1 MKVISEHI
9 EVSTKG
15 KTDIIDISEKI
26 NSVVNKSGVKQGIAS
41 LFVVG
46 STAGLSTIEYEPG
59 LLKDLPETFD
69 KIAPMKHRY
78 HHDATWHDGNGYA
91 HIRSTLLGTSLTI
104 PIEDGATQLGV
115 WQQLVL
121 IDFDN
126 RPRQRKIIC
135 KILGE

>member
-9 EVSTKG
+9 DISTKG
-15 KTDIIDISEKI
+15 NTEIIDISEKI
-26 NSVVNKSGVKQGIAS
+26 DSIVNKSGVKDGIVA

-59 LLKDLPETFD
+59 LLKDLPETFE
-69 KIAPMKHRY
+69 KIAPTIHRY

-104 PIEDGATQLGV
+104 PIEDGATQLGI
-115 WQQLVL
+115 WQQVVL